1 MNGMDY
7 SISRVLKTT
16 STLWRMLIIPHH
28 SLMILFMLPTLRPL
42 LQFLREV
49 VMITTT
55 SRTMS
60 MKELSNP
67 IHEKQNQIQ
76 DEMIVPLKKK
86 SLYKKLL
93 QNKSFVNLK
102 LHLLD
107 NDEFDVKEMREYSLD
122 RLVLNEENK
131 GLDPELKHEIA
142 DSQSI
147 DP

>member
-1 MNGMDY
+1 
-7 SISRVLKTT
+7 
-16 STLWRMLIIPHH
+16 
-28 SLMILFMLPTLRPL
+28 MLPTLRPL

-60 MKELSNP
+60 MKELSNL

-122 RLVLNEENK
+122 RLVLDKENK